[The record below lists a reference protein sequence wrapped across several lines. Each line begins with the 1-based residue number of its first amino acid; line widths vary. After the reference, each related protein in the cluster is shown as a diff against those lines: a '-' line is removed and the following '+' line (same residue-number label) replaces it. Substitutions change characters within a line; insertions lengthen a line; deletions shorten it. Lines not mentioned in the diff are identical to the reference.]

1 MIPYI
6 IEYDY
11 SVQRENDYD
20 ATIDVN
26 DFEEIVKNT
35 MYDDIKKYIKSCN
48 DCGTFEDFCEF
59 VHNEPYEDHVYFT
72 IKFFISGEWRI
83 YDTSKNIESLY
94 NNMLIEI
101 NKTVKKRLT
110 KKETMKKASRNITSL
125 LKEYH

>member
-1 MIPYI
+1 
-6 IEYDY
+6 
-11 SVQRENDYD
+11 
-20 ATIDVN
+20 
-26 DFEEIVKNT
+26 
-35 MYDDIKKYIKSCN
+35 
-48 DCGTFEDFCEF
+48 DFCEF